1 MQLKLLEVKM
11 TNQELINV
19 LKTCRQSDE
28 VRFYF
33 LEDNTLHGCVHETIL
48 NVDDQVEITI
58 KKDNSDENGV
68 EE

>member
-1 MQLKLLEVKM
+1 MKVNKLID
-11 TNQELINV
+11 T
-19 LKTCRQSDE
+19 LKTCRQSDD

-33 LEDNTLHGCVHETIL
+33 LENSTLHGCVHETIL

-68 EE
+68 EVA

>member
-1 MQLKLLEVKM
+1 MKVNKLID
-11 TNQELINV
+11 T
-19 LKTCRQSDE
+19 LKTCRQSDN

-33 LEDNTLHGCVHETIL
+33 LENSTLHGCEYETIL

-68 EE
+68 SHDE

>member
-1 MQLKLLEVKM
+1 M

-19 LKTCRQSDE
+19 LKTCRQSDN

-33 LEDNTLHGCVHETIL
+33 LKDSILHGCVHETIL

-68 EE
+68 IKEVKK

>member
-1 MQLKLLEVKM
+1 MKVNKLID
-11 TNQELINV
+11 T
-19 LKTCRQSDE
+19 LKTCRQSDD

-33 LEDNTLHGCVHETIL
+33 LENSTLHGCVHETIL

-68 EE
+68 SHDE